1 MTTKTQDGASG
12 GAADYIRWDDV
23 AMEDLGGGVMR
34 RFVFGRNMLMA
45 QVKMPAGVV
54 VPKHHHMH
62 EQITNVITGTVEFR
76 FGDDL
81 DQVQVVTGG
90 ELVVIPANL
99 PHQVTGMADA
109 VIIELFSPPR
119 QDWIEGTDS
128 YLRAGAAG
136 DDA

>member
-1 MTTKTQDGASG
+1 MTAAPTDAKG
-12 GAADYIRWDDV
+12 GEADYVRWDEV
-23 AMEDLGGGVMR
+23 EMEDLGGGVMR
-34 RFVFGRNMLMA
+34 RFVYGNNMLMA

-54 VPKHHHMH
+54 VPKHHHVH

-90 ELVVIPANL
+90 ELVIIPPNL

-119 QDWIEGTDS
+119 EDWIDGSDA

-136 DDA
+136 ENT